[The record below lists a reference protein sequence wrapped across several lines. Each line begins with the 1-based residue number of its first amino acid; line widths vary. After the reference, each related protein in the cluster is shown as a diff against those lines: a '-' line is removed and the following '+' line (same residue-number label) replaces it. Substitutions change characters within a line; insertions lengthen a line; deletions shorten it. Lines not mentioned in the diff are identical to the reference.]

1 MDIQKALMEFGL
13 NEKEAKVYLFLLE
26 RGQNKAQDISKQTG
40 IIRQTVYELLNKLE
54 HLGLVSEI
62 TQNKKNSFE
71 ASKPDKLLSLLDEK
85 KKILESVMPSL
96 NELENKITSRSNARL
111 YRGIKGIKAINEEV
125 LKSKEIKTILP
136 KFGEELMKDFYVGN
150 FSVKRIKRKT
160 PLKILRGEIKNE
172 FQKSILTDKKA
183 LREVRFLEELNEIE
197 TQWILYNDSIAII
210 SFHKDPF
217 GVIIEDKLICATFN
231 LLYEILWKI
240 AKS

>member
-160 PLKILRGEIKNE
+160 PLKILRGEIKND
-172 FQKSILTDKKA
+172 FQ
-183 LREVRFLEELNEIE
+183 
-197 TQWILYNDSIAII
+197 
-210 SFHKDPF
+210 
-217 GVIIEDKLICATFN
+217 
-231 LLYEILWKI
+231 
-240 AKS
+240 